1 MLKDN
6 SILHILFSI
15 LRPSPL
21 SSISVEMKYEELN
34 CPSTLLFSNK
44 TIFIPKPA
52 ALESE
57 VDVKV
62 ETSIITTEDDK

>member
-1 MLKDN
+1 MTDGVLK
-6 SILHILFSI
+6 I
-15 LRPSPL
+15 
-21 SSISVEMKYEELN
+21 KYEELN
-34 CPSTLLFSNK
+34 CPSTLLFSNI

-57 VDVKV
+57 VDVIFLLKV